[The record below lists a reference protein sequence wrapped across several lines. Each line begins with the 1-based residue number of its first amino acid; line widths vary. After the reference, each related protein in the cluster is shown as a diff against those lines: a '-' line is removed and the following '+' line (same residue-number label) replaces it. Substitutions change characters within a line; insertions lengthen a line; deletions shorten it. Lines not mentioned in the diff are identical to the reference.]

1 MLPLGSHPCARDL
14 LPHLESL
21 PHFLTVLESGKP
33 MPARSKVLGNRTIG
47 GEKPLGVPWG
57 LKPLHA
63 SLALACRLVG
73 IFRAVVQIAVL
84 AMFHPRQDLALR
96 GGIALQ
102 LIRDDHPR
110 HVGQAFE
117 QLAEELLRGLLV
129 PATLDE
135 NVQHVAVLIHST
147 PQVMPDTIDG
157 EKHLVQVPFIPW
169 PRSPAPELIGIGLS
183 EFPALLPYCF
193 VGDDDSAGEQQLFH
207 IPVAQAKAEVEPHT
221 VADNLGWE
229 SMTLIRVGGGWS
241 VHAVSVAHETA
252 AGQVGR
258 LT

>member
-1 MLPLGSHPCARDL
+1 
-14 LPHLESL
+14 
-21 PHFLTVLESGKP
+21 
-33 MPARSKVLGNRTIG
+33 MPARSKVLGDRTIG
-47 GEKPLGVPWG
+47 GEEPLGVPWG

-63 SLALACRLVG
+63 SLPLACRLVG

-102 LIRDDHPR
+102 RIRDDHPR

-135 NVQHVAVLIHST
+135 NVQHVAVLIHGT
-147 PQVMPDTIDG
+147 PQVMPDPING

-183 EFPALLPYCF
+183 EFPAPLPYCF

-207 IPVAQAKAEVEPHT
+207 IPLAQAEAAVEPDAM
-221 VADNLGWE
+221 ADDLSRKPMMFVW
-229 SMTLIRVGGGWS
+229 GGRRGG
-241 VHAVSVAHETA
+241 VH
-252 AGQVGR
+252 GR
-258 LT
+258 SLY